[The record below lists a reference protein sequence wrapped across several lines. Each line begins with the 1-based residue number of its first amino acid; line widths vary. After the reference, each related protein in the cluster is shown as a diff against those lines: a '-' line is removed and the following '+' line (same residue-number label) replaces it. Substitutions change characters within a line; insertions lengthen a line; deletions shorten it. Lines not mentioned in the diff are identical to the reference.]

1 MENKCGQH
9 VQDFILFCLK
19 CEEKICTKCLDTNH
33 LLHPVVPL
41 NSVNKLD
48 FKTSLQKEI
57 EKSLEDIKFRET
69 VVHSKINKNLTKH
82 KIALRN
88 HVIFIRDN
96 LRQDFD
102 DFFNNL
108 LSCIR
113 SDWNLFEM
121 QEQLSKETSKFSR
134 DILGQL
140 EQITQQDIM
149 DEIRNE
155 GVHGVGAS

>member
-1 MENKCGQH
+1 MDSVDQEEKDKDKCVQH
-9 VQDFILFCLK
+9 TQDYILFCLK

-57 EKSLEDIKFRET
+57 ENSLDDIKHRERE
-69 VVHSKINKNLTKH
+69 VHSKINKNLTKH

-96 LRQDFD
+96 LR
-102 DFFNNL
+102 
-108 LSCIR
+108 
-113 SDWNLFEM
+113 
-121 QEQLSKETSKFSR
+121 
-134 DILGQL
+134 
-140 EQITQQDIM
+140 
-149 DEIRNE
+149 
-155 GVHGVGAS
+155 

>member
-1 MENKCGQH
+1 M
-9 VQDFILFCLK
+9 
-19 CEEKICTKCLDTNH
+19 
-33 LLHPVVPL
+33 
-41 NSVNKLD
+41 
-48 FKTSLQKEI
+48 
-57 EKSLEDIKFRET
+57 
-69 VVHSKINKNLTKH
+69 VHSKINKNLTKH